1 MEIRR
6 RWCTSSGPTEPS
18 QDCRGSGMSGLF
30 QILRVAGSGAVAR
43 VLHAR
48 RVDAPEGVEVAL
60 KVLRPE
66 NIRDPALVRR
76 FRDESRILR
85 QIEHPNVVRGF
96 GMLDYDGHLVME
108 MEWVDGC
115 NLEEMI
121 HATGP
126 LPAAVAAGS
135 VCACASALHAVWEM
149 PGDHGNPLHILHRD
163 LKPGNLAIGT
173 EGQLKVMDFGYAK
186 GDISGRAA
194 QSIYDA
200 WGTMG
205 FDAPERRDGGH
216 SQASDIYAL
225 GVSLFVFLT
234 GSPLLLSTKKP
245 KHDSGLTRALAEISD
260 LDIASLIRDMLVFE
274 PENRI
279 AYPHLIERLTALFG
293 VEEQRAALKAY
304 AQGPVHHRVSSR
316 NKLPPQ
322 KDFSWGEVEFLQQVH
337 PTPEPGPLSREEA
350 SEKLAR
356 LMRLPDWHD
365 RVGEIEPIMEA
376 ASSLDPEVFVKI
388 LRCHTVPWY
397 SFGSSAAPAD
407 HLVAALMLLDRV
419 APTVAL
425 HWASE
430 LANHPAERVR
440 DAVAHVLRAQ

>member
-1 MEIRR
+1 
-6 RWCTSSGPTEPS
+6 
-18 QDCRGSGMSGLF
+18 MSGLF
-30 QILRVAGSGAVAR
+30 QILRVVGSGAVAR

-48 RVDAPEGVEVAL
+48 RLDASEGIEVAL

-66 NIRDPALVRR
+66 HIRDPVLVRR

-96 GMLDYDGHLVME
+96 GMLDYDERLVME

-126 LPAAVAAGS
+126 LSADVAVGS
-135 VCACASALHAVWEM
+135 ICACARALHAVWEM
-149 PGDHGNPLHILHRD
+149 PGEHGKPLQILHRD

-173 EGQLKVMDFGYAK
+173 QGQVKIMDFGYAK

-194 QSIYDA
+194 QSVYDA

-225 GVSLFVFLT
+225 GVCLFVLLT
-234 GSPLLLSTKKP
+234 GSPMLLSSKMP

-260 LDIASLIRDMLVFE
+260 PDTASLIRDMLVFE
-274 PENRI
+274 PDNRI
-279 AYPHLIERLTALFG
+279 AYPQLVERLTALFG
-293 VEEQRAALKAY
+293 MEEQEAALKAY
-304 AQGPVHHRVSSR
+304 AQGPVRHRVSSR

-322 KDFSWGEVEFLQQVH
+322 KDFSWGEVQFLEQVH
-337 PTPEPGPLSREEA
+337 PTPEPEPLSRERA

-356 LMRLPDWHD
+356 LMRLPDWHE

-376 ASSLDPEVFVKI
+376 ADSVDPEVFVEL
-388 LRCHTVPWY
+388 LRRHTVPWY
-397 SFGSSAAPAD
+397 SIGTSATPAD
-407 HLVAALMLLDRV
+407 HLISALLLLDRV
-419 APTVAL
+419 APSVAQ

-430 LANHPAERVR
+430 LAKHPAERVR
-440 DAVAHVLRAQ
+440 DVVAHVLRGQ